1 MAYYQPNYNGN
12 FYQNYPQVPAW
23 NSTGLY
29 SNQQNDQF
37 LAIPINNSQQV
48 DIYPVAAGTTVM
60 LIDWEHG
67 KMYSKTNPGNGSSAV
82 IKTYTIS
89 EDKKEEI
96 QHSSEPIKEYAT
108 KEDLNA
114 LTKQLND
121 IKVMLD
127 DLTK

>member
-1 MAYYQPNYNGN
+1 MPYYPSNYNFQNYQP
-12 FYQNYPQVPAW
+12 VPAW
-23 NSTGLY
+23 NNAGMY
-29 SNQQNDQF
+29 SGQQNDQ
-37 LAIPINNSQQV
+37 LLTIPINNSQQV

-96 QHSSEPIKEYAT
+96 RHPSEPVKEYAT
-108 KEDLNA
+108 KEDLNT
-114 LTKQLND
+114 LTKQLDD
-121 IKVMLD
+121 IKAILD

>member
-1 MAYYQPNYNGN
+1 MPFYPSNYTNIPGYQPI
-12 FYQNYPQVPAW
+12 PAW
-23 NSTGLY
+23 NNTGVY
-29 SNQQNDQF
+29 SGQQNDQ
-37 LAIPINNSQQV
+37 LLTIPINSPQQV

-82 IKTYTIS
+82 VKAYTIS

-96 QHSSEPIKEYAT
+96 QRPSESVKEYAT
-108 KEDLNA
+108 KEDLNT